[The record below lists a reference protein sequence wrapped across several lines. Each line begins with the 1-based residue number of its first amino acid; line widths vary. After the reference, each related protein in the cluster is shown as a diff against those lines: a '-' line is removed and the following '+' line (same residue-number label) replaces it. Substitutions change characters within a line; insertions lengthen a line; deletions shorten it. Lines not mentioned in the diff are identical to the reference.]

1 MFTTLFLTMT
11 VKFDNKKRAK
21 EVSTV
26 LRIIVMLAI
35 VPIGVNYL
43 WIETT
48 DKMIEMVMWLFL
60 IVIIALYY
68 MGGFCYIEL
77 EATAAKLDVKYYN
90 LFPFWRE
97 YKRIVIP
104 VERIRYVKVRKG
116 LGSFGAGLLIC
127 GRIKG
132 RIAMFPT
139 VGLSACG
146 QKQIQ
151 ELKDYAAAVSKT

>member
-1 MFTTLFLTMT
+1 MT
-11 VKFDNKKRAK
+11 IKFDNKDRAK
-21 EVSTV
+21 KVSNV

-35 VPIGVNYL
+35 VPIGINYL

-48 DKMIEMVMWLFL
+48 DKMVEMFMWLFL

-68 MGGFCYIEL
+68 TGGFCYVEVD
-77 EATAAKLDVKYYN
+77 ASPAKLDVKYYN

-104 VERIRYVKVRKG
+104 VERIKYVKVRKG
-116 LGSFGAGLLIC
+116 LGRFGAGLLIC

-132 RIAMFPT
+132 RLAMFPS
-139 VGLSACG
+139 VGLSACS
-146 QKQIQ
+146 QKQIE
-151 ELKDYAAAVSKT
+151 ELKVYAASFSNK

>member
-1 MFTTLFLTMT
+1 MT
-11 VKFDNKKRAK
+11 IKFDNKGRAK
-21 EVSTV
+21 KVSNV

-48 DKMIEMVMWLFL
+48 DKMVEMFMWLFL

-68 MGGFCYIEL
+68 TGGFCYVEVDV
-77 EATAAKLDVKYYN
+77 TPAKLDVKYYN

-104 VERIRYVKVRKG
+104 VERIKYVKVRRG
-116 LGSFGAGLLIC
+116 LGRFGAGLLIC

-132 RIAMFPT
+132 RLAMFPS
-139 VGLSACG
+139 VGLSACS
-146 QKQIQ
+146 QKQIE
-151 ELKDYAAAVSKT
+151 ELKVYAASFSDK

>member
-1 MFTTLFLTMT
+1 MTL
-11 VKFDNKKRAK
+11 KFNNRTRAK
-21 EVSTV
+21 KYSTV

-35 VPIGVNYL
+35 LPIGLNYL
-43 WIETT
+43 WIETS
-48 DKMIEMVMWLFL
+48 DKFVEMAIWLFL
-60 IVIIALYY
+60 IFIIAMYY
-68 MGGFCYIEL
+68 LSGFCYVEA
-77 EATAAKLDVKYYN
+77 EATPQKLDVKYYN

-104 VERIRYVKVRKG
+104 VERIKYVKVRGG

-139 VGLSACG
+139 VGLSACSK
-146 QKQIQ
+146 KQIQ
-151 ELKDYAAAVSKT
+151 ELKDYAATVSKT